1 MRVKNVLHQALGAVL
16 FVSLALFAVSGCD
29 FLNER
34 SSGGGEGPG
43 TEGDV
48 GAGPEGGPSYEVD
61 TPSTGGFDIAVT
73 FKGNLAD
80 RTGAAQYRCW
90 DEECWHVVW
99 CENEICDGSWSWS
112 SFPYDGEFT
121 FIWKGVNEKCA
132 GSPPY
137 ELRINGE
144 AVKSGEVAQWGSC
157 SSCPDKTGKYGIYK
171 DYNLG
176 TYQLKS
182 DDTVALWAQTEF
194 SCGLIMV
201 QAPMPH
207 TLALWPKGTSQNNQ
221 TVHGSWPRATPK
233 L

>member
-194 SCGLIMV
+194 SCGLNGPG
-201 QAPMPH
+201 AYAAH
-207 TLALWPKGTSQNNQ
+207 TSLVAEGNISE
-221 TVHGSWPRATPK
+221 
-233 L
+233 